1 MVSDKPGGIGWGGGC
16 DQRMMPWCFING
28 TTHHLADDEMQKLS
42 DGVSEIIESKRS
54 KTPEATH

>member
-1 MVSDKPGGIGWGGGC
+1 MGGGVC

-54 KTPEATH
+54 KTQEATH